1 MKRIQMKLACLLL
14 LMMVTVDNTESREPV
29 LHRVGGGRYS
39 WKPNVNFTDWAIHE
53 QFIVGDWLCKFFLTQ
68 STTFHQFSL
77 FEVKIPFVR
86 SVDFGFNKQLYSVLQ
101 VNETSYANCIEENFI
116 NNITK
121 GGRDVFN
128 LTMPK
133 PYYFISGRGYCFKGM
148 KVATIVQN
156 YQPFPTTN
164 GSLLNVSSASKFQ
177 AKWILLVLILHVY
190 TTLRALLFFSIISCL
205 NLSCT
210 IATGNERVWIKE

>member
-1 MKRIQMKLACLLL
+1 MKRIQIKLACLVLL
-14 LMMVTVDNTESREPV
+14 MVTVENTQSRDSV

-53 QFIVGDWLCKFFLTQ
+53 QFFCC
-68 STTFHQFSL
+68 
-77 FEVKIPFVR
+77 
-86 SVDFGFNKQLYSVLQ
+86 VDFGFNKQLYSVLQ

-133 PYYFISGRGYCFKGM
+133 PYYFISGRGYCFKRM
-148 KVATIVQN
+148 KVAIFVQN
-156 YQPFPTTN
+156 YQPLPITN
-164 GSLLNVSSASKFQ
+164 GSLLQIFKQS
-177 AKWILLVLILHVY
+177 
-190 TTLRALLFFSIISCL
+190 
-205 NLSCT
+205 
-210 IATGNERVWIKE
+210 